1 MEARPLSL
9 TDAPI
14 SPLRGSEGAW
24 PKILAAYRK
33 PRRGRS
39 LLELT
44 VTLIPFGA
52 LWTLAALAVHHG
64 FWWGM
69 ALTIPAAGFLLRL
82 FMIQHDCGHGSFF
95 AHRKADDWTGRLI
108 GVLTF
113 TPYDYWRRAHAAH
126 HASAGNLDERG
137 VGDIT
142 TLTVAEY
149 RSLSRSHR
157 LAYRLYRNPFV
168 MFGIGPIWLFLFKQR
183 LPFGMMRSGME
194 PWISTMAT
202 NLAILVLALGL
213 VWLVGFETFMLV
225 QLSVVVLA
233 GSAGIWLFYVQHQFE
248 ETHWSQKPQWQFQD
262 AALHGSSYYELPL
275 VLRWLT
281 ANIGIH
287 HVHHLSS
294 RVPYYR
300 LPEVLRD
307 YPELRSIGHITIL
320 ESLSCVKLVLWDEKR
335 QRLISFREARAK
347 PLRYRTF
354 KEPSGRL
361 RPKTLI
367 DINSRLAKESI
378 FRRSVTGATARP
390 ARGQAT

>member
-1 MEARPLSL
+1 MSL
-9 TDAPI
+9 TESATSI
-14 SPLRGSEGAW
+14 STLQDGELPW
-24 PKILAAYRK
+24 PKVLASYRK
-33 PRRGRS
+33 PHRGRS
-39 LLELT
+39 LLELM
-44 VTLIPFGA
+44 VTLVPFVG
-52 LWTLAALAVHHG
+52 LWSLAAITVHYG

-69 ALTIPAAGFLLRL
+69 ALTVPAAAFLLRL

-95 AHRKADDWTGRLI
+95 AHRKADDWTGRVI

-149 RSLSRSHR
+149 HSLSDLRR

-183 LPFGMMRSGME
+183 LPFGMMRSGTE
-194 PWISTMAT
+194 PWVSTMAT
-202 NLAILVLALGL
+202 NMGIVLLAVIPI
-213 VWLVGFETFMLV
+213 WMIGFGSFLLV
-225 QLSVVVLA
+225 QLPVVVLA

-248 ETHWSQKPQWQFQD
+248 ETHWSQGPQWRFQD
-262 AALHGSSYYELPL
+262 AALHGSSYYELPSI
-275 VLRWLT
+275 LRWLT

-307 YPELRSIGHITIL
+307 YPELRGIGRITIM
-320 ESLSCVKLVLWDEKR
+320 ESLRCVKLVLWDERR
-335 QRLISFREARAK
+335 QRLVSFCDARVK
-347 PLRYRTF
+347 P
-354 KEPSGRL
+354 S
-361 RPKTLI
+361 
-367 DINSRLAKESI
+367 
-378 FRRSVTGATARP
+378 
-390 ARGQAT
+390 Q

>member
-1 MEARPLSL
+1 MSL
-9 TDAPI
+9 TDAPT
-14 SPLRGSEGAW
+14 SVSSFQSSERVW
-24 PKILAAYRK
+24 PKVLAGYRE
-33 PRRGRS
+33 PNRGRS
-39 LLELT
+39 LLELM
-44 VTLIPFGA
+44 VTLFPFVG
-52 LWTLAALAVHHG
+52 LWTLAAMAVHHG

-69 ALTIPAAGFLLRL
+69 ALTVPAAGFLLRL

-95 AHRKADDWTGRLI
+95 AHRKTDDWTGRAI

-113 TPYDYWRRAHAAH
+113 TPYDYWRRVHAAH

-149 RSLSRSHR
+149 RSLSRSRR
-157 LAYRLYRNPFV
+157 LAYRLYRDPFV

-194 PWISTMAT
+194 PWVSTMAT
-202 NLAILVLALGL
+202 NLAIVILAAGL
-213 VWLVGFETFMLV
+213 IWLTGFSSFILV
-225 QLSVVVLA
+225 QLSVLVLA

-320 ESLSCVKLVLWDEKR
+320 ESLRCVKLVLWDEKR
-335 QRLISFREARAK
+335 QRLISFREADAA
-347 PLRYRTF
+347 
-354 KEPSGRL
+354 PS
-361 RPKTLI
+361 
-367 DINSRLAKESI
+367 
-378 FRRSVTGATARP
+378 
-390 ARGQAT
+390 